1 MYWTQRDFISEW
13 SVLLKGN
20 GRRYSNQR
28 VILFLPEMHEME
40 WAYAEAYYGKSLYL
54 LGKHNL

>member
-40 WAYAEAYYGKSLYL
+40 
-54 LGKHNL
+54 